1 MTERI
6 VPPAPV
12 IERHRQSGFTLL
24 ELLVALTVLGFL
36 VIALNQGVRTGL
48 DFWGVQN
55 RQITRTAELDT
66 TARVLRALL
75 SGVPILPAATADPG
89 GSPVTPSFAGKA
101 DELTF
106 VGDLPNG
113 LGGTRRAKIMLMLHA
128 GRLVL
133 VWSPYRHELAG
144 ATPAPTET
152 ELISRVD
159 RLQLAYWG
167 STSLGTP
174 ERWLAEW
181 DGPPLPKLIRVRLIF
196 AKGDNRHWPDL
207 FVAPLLWASGV

>member
-1 MTERI
+1 MRI
-6 VPPAPV
+6 VPAV

-36 VIALNQGVRTGL
+36 VVALNQGVRTGL
-48 DFWGVQN
+48 EFWGVQN
-55 RQITRTAELDT
+55 RQIARTAELDT

-75 SGVPILPAATADPG
+75 SGIPILPSATANPG
-89 GSPVTPSFAGKA
+89 GPTVAPSFAGKA

-113 LGGTRRAKIMLMLHA
+113 LGGSQLADIKLTLH
-128 GRLVL
+128 GQRLVL
-133 VWSPYRHELAG
+133 VWSPHRHELAG
-144 ATPAPTET
+144 AKPAATET
-152 ELISRVD
+152 ALMSGVD

-167 STSLGTP
+167 PPSPGAP

-181 DGPPLPKLIRVRLIF
+181 DGPPLPKLIRVRLILV
-196 AKGDNRHWPDL
+196 KGDNRPWPDL
-207 FVAPLLWASGV
+207 IAAPQLSGPGV